1 MTELA
6 ERLRM
11 LRGGAAPVR
20 YTARTIAA
28 LTANPGCARRG
39 LLDAAGV
46 DKTALAA
53 RLGHPARFGQSRFA
67 ITRTLG
73 FEKRLTADGYAEL
86 LAAVG
91 LAGAEVVT
99 IELTLDIAGLPAA
112 LEPDLVILRAG
123 GRLHVVQ
130 IKSFAVVDGQAPGDK
145 VAAAARQAAVHVLAL
160 RRLGHDT
167 DHEVSLVCPENFS
180 NAPVANRVDV
190 RRELGVLERQ
200 LARLVGVADIAA
212 GLPDGATAEEA
223 VTRVPA
229 RYAPECLAACEL
241 AFYCRQEARCAGE
254 TDTLGRS
261 VRDALGGIATVA
273 EVAAVAGGAPSAEHP
288 EIAELL
294 VAARELRAAATS

>member
-6 ERLRM
+6 ERLRW

-46 DKTALAA
+46 DKKALAD

-73 FEKRLTADGYAEL
+73 FEARLKADGYAEL
-86 LAAVG
+86 LAAVA
-91 LAGAEVVT
+91 LDGARVVT
-99 IELTLDIAGLPAA
+99 VELTIDIAGEPAA
-112 LEPDLVILRAG
+112 LEPDLVLLRAA

-130 IKSFAVVDGQAPGDK
+130 VKSFAVVDGQAPGDK

-167 DHEVSLVCPENFS
+167 SHEVYLVCPENFS
-180 NAPVANRVDV
+180 NAPVANLVDV

-200 LARLVGVADIAA
+200 LARLTRVSDLAE

-223 VTRVPA
+223 VERVPA

-261 VRDALGGIATVA
+261 VRDAVGGVATVA
-273 EVAAVAGGAPSAEHP
+273 EVRALAAGGASAEHP

-294 VAARELRAAATS
+294 ATARTLRAEATS